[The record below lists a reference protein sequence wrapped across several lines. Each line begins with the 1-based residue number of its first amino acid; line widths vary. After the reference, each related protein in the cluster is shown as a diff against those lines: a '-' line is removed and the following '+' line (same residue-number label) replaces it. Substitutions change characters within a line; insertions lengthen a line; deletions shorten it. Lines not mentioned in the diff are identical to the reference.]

1 MTSIAF
7 QLIQSENELNN
18 LKKEYQDLDTK
29 HHNIEKEYSELKVA
43 HQILLKNEKNFRLR
57 VDQIESL
64 ENEIKNLKHEIF
76 LKDEQFKRK
85 EREMQNK
92 FDKEM
97 IKNRNLNENIQSK
110 IENATAIHR
119 LSDKQQKEIHKLEA
133 ELLEKEKK
141 FSQILAQKE
150 LKYEMNFSDM
160 KRKMVDYIKETHKNI
175 TKLNAEQLDTSSK
188 LTLLQN
194 HQLLIELEY
203 NSRQIEELLK
213 KIEKLEAENWEL
225 RKDIEINKEVQLTLA
240 EKNKNISEACQ
251 KFLKH
256 SKKSLKNSENL
267 KSLQNT
273 NISYIPSIIPN
284 SYRNNSINQLDNSK
298 HLHDS
303 NPNYCTNEVNS
314 FNLKKIQNLEKLL
327 KKKEL
332 EYNKIKTEYDT
343 ILQKLNKYEC
353 KSAIIFDLIEIGFK
367 KLSEDRELKNSS
379 EVFVDVENL
388 KLAEFKIL
396 TNEEK
401 YSILTILLKYLLPLL
416 NFDELE
422 KLVFT
427 NTVVKN
433 VKMKYHSNLAEKQR
447 MQKTFSGSFRNS
459 TLKLNKL
466 IWFKNV
472 GSEVENENRLKTT
485 SVLFRKKQKKS
496 SDVGELNE
504 INKNKENKYKMNYN
518 VNLLSF

>member
-7 QLIQSENELNN
+7 QLLQSENELNN
-18 LKKEYQDLDTK
+18 LKKEYQDLQTK
-29 HHNIEKEYSELKVA
+29 HLNLDKEHSELKVA
-43 HQILLKNEKNFRLR
+43 HQILQKNEKNFRLR

-97 IKNRNLNENIQSK
+97 IKNRNMNENIQSK

-119 LSDKQQKEIHKLEA
+119 LCDKQQKEIHNLEA
-133 ELLEKEKK
+133 ELLEKDKK
-141 FSQILAQKE
+141 FSQILVQKE
-150 LKYEMNFSDM
+150 LKYEMNFSEM

-240 EKNKNISEACQ
+240 EKNKNISVACQ

-256 SKKSLKNSENL
+256 SKKSLKNSAENL
-267 KSLQNT
+267 KNFQNT
-273 NISYIPSIIPN
+273 NTSYIPSIIPN
-284 SYRNNSINQLDNSK
+284 SYGNNNMNQ
-298 HLHDS
+298 HLHNI
-303 NPNYCTNEVNS
+303 NPNFCTNEVNS

-332 EYNKIKTEYDT
+332 EYNKIKTESYT
-343 ILQKLNKYEC
+343 ILQKLNRYEH
-353 KSAIIFDLIEIGFK
+353 KSSIIFDLIETGFK
-367 KLSEDRELKNSS
+367 KLSEDKELKNSS
-379 EVFVDVENL
+379 QVFVDVENL
-388 KLAEFKIL
+388 KLAEFKNL
-396 TNEEK
+396 NNEEK

-416 NFDELE
+416 DLDELE
-422 KLVFT
+422 KLEYT

-459 TLKLNKL
+459 TSKLNKL

-472 GSEVENENRLKTT
+472 GSEVDNENRLKTT

-496 SDVGELNE
+496 SDIEEVNEL
-504 INKNKENKYKMNYN
+504 NKNKENKYKMNYN
-518 VNLLSF
+518 LNLLSF